1 MGTINVMRGDE
12 VTIGDIHF
20 VMGENASFSTLDD
33 VLEFYAHSK
42 EVTWKA
48 TVYPFMWGIFGGAVE
63 RKTYKGRVRIKN
75 EAA

>member
-20 VMGENASFSTLDD
+20 VMGENASFSTLSDA
-33 VLEFYAHSK
+33 LEFYVNSK
-42 EVTWKA
+42 EVTWRA
-48 TVYPFMWGIFGGAVE
+48 TVYPFMWCIFGGVIE
-63 RKTYKGRVRIKN
+63 RKTYTGRVRIKN